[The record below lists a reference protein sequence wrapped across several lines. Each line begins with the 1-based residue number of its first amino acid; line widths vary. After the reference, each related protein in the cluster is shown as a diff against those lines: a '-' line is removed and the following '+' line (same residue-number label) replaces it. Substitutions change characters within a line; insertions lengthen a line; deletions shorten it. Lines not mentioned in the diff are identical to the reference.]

1 MEGLPSP
8 PPGHLPN
15 PGTEAASPALAAGF
29 FTTEP
34 PKEPWRNGTKQ
45 KETKTPKDK
54 QKILDRPSAVVSWFH
69 KLQQHG
75 RARTLQVR
83 PRGGQDMVDTARQAL
98 LTPRADPQVPWPHLV
113 ALRCLPLS
121 QGFVAIVSSP
131 TQRVPGGLFFRDS
144 ETFRTFKDKFKRDK
158 AKRAANASLRKKRE
172 KWFTNWVK
180 VQPLFPL
187 SNGVPPLEYKTN

>member
-83 PRGGQDMVDTARQAL
+83 PRGGQDMVDTAGQAL
-98 LTPRADPQVPWPHLV
+98 LTARAQTPRYRGHTLLHSDAFLLVRGSWPSLARLPNVCLGGSSLGTVKHS
-113 ALRCLPLS
+113 ALSKTNSR
-121 QGFVAIVSSP
+121 
-131 TQRVPGGLFFRDS
+131 
-144 ETFRTFKDKFKRDK
+144 ETKHKGQQ
-158 AKRAANASLRKKRE
+158 LRKKRE

-180 VQPLFPL
+180 LQPLFPL